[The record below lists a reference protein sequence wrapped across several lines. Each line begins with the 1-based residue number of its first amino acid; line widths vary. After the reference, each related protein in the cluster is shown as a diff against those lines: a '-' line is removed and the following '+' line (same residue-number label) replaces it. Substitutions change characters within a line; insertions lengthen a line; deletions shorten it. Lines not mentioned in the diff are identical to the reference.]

1 MSKHIATINELAETI
16 SMMEDDALSA
26 VSEEVS
32 TFCSEI
38 QWVFELF
45 RPPSTIM
52 ASGLAVDRRPCV
64 AITSAICTHVLRR
77 TT

>member
-1 MSKHIATINELAETI
+1 
-16 SMMEDDALSA
+16 MMEDDALSA

-38 QWVFELF
+38 QWVFDSL
-45 RPPSTIM
+45 
-52 ASGLAVDRRPCV
+52 ASEHNHGVGVLQLIEDLVWQSRR
-64 AITSAICTHVLRR
+64 AICTHVLRR